1 MEPNTHPPSSIP
13 SSESQEVDIKT
24 EPPTA
29 TADLPL
35 ASLSLSMSLLPSHL
49 SPFSSSHSP
58 SPKHSLSAF
67 HSQLKFNIPS
77 QISSLSLSL
86 FSPHS
91 KPSSRLCT
99 PSKISNFLLL
109 SPSSFLRRRHS
120 DPAAGATARRC
131 SLVWFRAD
139 LRLHDHEALSA
150 ANADSLSLL
159 PVFLF
164 DPRDFGRSPTGFDR
178 TGPYRARFI
187 IDSVAELRRGLRRR
201 GSDLVVRIGRPE
213 VVLPEL
219 ARAAGADAVY
229 AHREVSHDEA
239 RVEERIAKAMEAE
252 GVEVKYFWG
261 STLYHIDDLPFEL
274 ENMPTNYGGFREKV
288 KGVTVRK
295 AIDTPEEVKGLPLR
309 GDIEPGEIPSLQDLG
324 LNPPP
329 TMSQDGK
336 PVMSAS
342 LVGGENEAL
351 ERLKKFAAE
360 CCAQPNKGNRDNTR
374 NSIYGANF
382 SCKIS
387 PWLAMG
393 CLSPRFMLARLK
405 KTATRTIS
413 AAVSQTNG
421 VDSTDGGMNWL
432 MFELLWRDFFRF
444 ITKKY
449 SSTKKAEAVPASACT
464 GALV

>member
-1 MEPNTHPPSSIP
+1 MEPNTHPPCSIP
-13 SSESQEVDIKT
+13 SSQSEEVDIKT
-24 EPPTA
+24 QPPTA
-29 TADLPL
+29 TAGLPL
-35 ASLSLSMSLLPSHL
+35 ASLSLSISLFPSHL
-49 SPFSSSHSP
+49 SLLSSSHSP
-58 SPKHSLSAF
+58 SPKHFLSAF
-67 HSQLKFNIPS
+67 PSHVKFNIPS

-99 PSKISNFLLL
+99 PSKISNSLFL
-109 SPSSFLRRRHS
+109 SPSPFLRGRHS
-120 DPAAGATARRC
+120 DPAAGTAARCC

-150 ANADSLSLL
+150 ANAASLSLL

-164 DPRDFGRSPTGFDR
+164 DPRDFGRSPSGFDR

-219 ARAAGADAVY
+219 ARAAGADAIY
-229 AHREVSHDEA
+229 AHWEVSHNEA

-274 ENMPTNYGGFREKV
+274 EHMPTNYGGFREKV

-295 AIDTPEEVKGLPLR
+295 TIDTPEEVKGLPLT

-329 TMSQDGK
+329 TMLQVCSN
-336 PVMSAS
+336 AS
-342 LVGGENEAL
+342 SSFFLTVSSFIVILFLLKTSKTLVN
-351 ERLKKFAAE
+351 
-360 CCAQPNKGNRDNTR
+360 
-374 NSIYGANF
+374 
-382 SCKIS
+382 
-387 PWLAMG
+387 
-393 CLSPRFMLARLK
+393 
-405 KTATRTIS
+405 
-413 AAVSQTNG
+413 V
-421 VDSTDGGMNWL
+421 
-432 MFELLWRDFFRF
+432 
-444 ITKKY
+444 
-449 SSTKKAEAVPASACT
+449 
-464 GALV
+464 

>member
-1 MEPNTHPPSSIP
+1 MEPNTHHPSSIP
-13 SSESQEVDIKT
+13 SSQSQEVDIKT
-24 EPPTA
+24 QPPTA
-29 TADLPL
+29 TVDLPL
-35 ASLSLSMSLLPSHL
+35 ASLTLSISLLPSRL
-49 SPFSSSHSP
+49 SPRSSSHSS

-67 HSQLKFNIPS
+67 PSQLKFNTPS
-77 QISSLSLSL
+77 QISSLSLSLSL

-99 PSKISNFLLL
+99 PSKISNSLLL
-109 SPSSFLRRRHS
+109 SPSPFLRRRHS
-120 DPAAGATARRC
+120 HPAAGAASRRC

-164 DPRDFGRSPTGFDR
+164 DPRDFGRSPSGFDR

-187 IDSVAELRRGLRRR
+187 IDSVAELRRELRRR

-229 AHREVSHDEA
+229 AHREVSHDET

-274 ENMPTNYGGFREKV
+274 EHMPTNYGGFREKV

-295 AIDTPEEVKGLPLR
+295 TIDTPEEVKGLPLR

-329 TMSQDGK
+329 TMSQDHFCCCI
-336 PVMSAS
+336 SDEWCRFNRWWDE
-342 LVGGENEAL
+342 LV
-351 ERLKKFAAE
+351 
-360 CCAQPNKGNRDNTR
+360 D
-374 NSIYGANF
+374 
-382 SCKIS
+382 
-387 PWLAMG
+387 
-393 CLSPRFMLARLK
+393 
-405 KTATRTIS
+405 
-413 AAVSQTNG
+413 V
-421 VDSTDGGMNWL
+421 
-432 MFELLWRDFFRF
+432 
-444 ITKKY
+444 
-449 SSTKKAEAVPASACT
+449 
-464 GALV
+464 